1 MRRLNRFGMSFV
13 LRCDKIQNLLKN
25 ETKLERS
32 KALKRKKCWVKL
44 NFNIKFN
51 INQKKMKEIKKV

>member
-25 ETKLERS
+25 ETKLEKS

-51 INQKKMKEIKKV
+51 IKMKEIKKV